1 MKVIVPQIEQISSNS
16 MEGTRLSMTESEAEI
31 FKTLKHEDLL
41 KNVKYELLSFGLIK
55 GLLDEMEDSAI
66 TITWDDTFQLQVR
79 WKCYSLKKIACWSP
93 EDTLR

>member
-1 MKVIVPQIEQISSNS
+1 
-16 MEGTRLSMTESEAEI
+16 MTESEAEI

-66 TITWDDTFQLQVR
+66 TITWDDTFHLQVR
-79 WKCYSLKKIACWSP
+79 WKCYWLKKIACWSP